1 MESLWKGTKEVPVI
15 SVLQHEEKR
24 LRARAEEVQTPE
36 LKAAILR
43 VADEA
48 AATIAKRKADRRF
61 WVEVRHVGSPAS
73 PLRWN
78 ELAATYASKTH
89 ALEVEARRGLLAQ
102 HGSPQAAAEAEG
114 VDSFAE
120 AVRGAVERNPA
131 RLEVILAHAR
141 ACVEE
146 GTVGGVDTVTRLL
159 TVGKSGLLIHALE
172 EVRAFQE
179 VDPEM
184 GEG

>member
-1 MESLWKGTKEVPVI
+1 MDALWKGTKEVQVI
-15 SVLQHEEKR
+15 SVLSHEEKR
-24 LRARAEEVQTPE
+24 LRKRAEEVQTPE
-36 LKAAILR
+36 LKAAILK
-43 VADEA
+43 AAEEA
-48 AATIAKRKADRRF
+48 AATITKRKEDRRF
-61 WVEVRHVGSPAS
+61 WVEVRHVGSPAN

-78 ELAATYASKTH
+78 ELAASYASKTH

-102 HGSPQAAAEAEG
+102 YGSPQAAAEAEG
-114 VDSFAE
+114 VESFSE
-120 AVRGAVERNPA
+120 AVRGAVERNPK
-131 RLEVILAHAR
+131 RLEVILNHAR

-146 GTVGGVDTVTRLL
+146 GTVGGMDTVNRLL
-159 TVGKSGLLIHALE
+159 VAGKHGLLIHALE

>member
-1 MESLWKGTKEVPVI
+1 
-15 SVLQHEEKR
+15 VLFR
-24 LRARAEEVQTPE
+24 S
-36 LKAAILR
+36 
-43 VADEA
+43 D
-48 AATIAKRKADRRF
+48 TIAKRKADRRF
-61 WVEVRHVGSPAS
+61 WVTVCHVGSPAS

-78 ELAATYASKTH
+78 ELAASYASKTH

-114 VDSFAE
+114 VESFAE

-131 RLEVILAHAR
+131 RLEVILNHAR

-146 GTVGGVDTVTRLL
+146 GTVGGLDTVSRLL
-159 TVGKSGLLIHALE
+159 TVGKVALLIHALE